1 MAGGR
6 GRAAAA
12 TAPAAADRARPA
24 APQFG
29 ALLVFAEYDR
39 TRKKELKKQ
48 RREEAERRE
57 ILGTAREERE
67 VRPRGARGG
76 GVIEDH

>member
-1 MAGGR
+1 
-6 GRAAAA
+6 
-12 TAPAAADRARPA
+12 
-24 APQFG
+24 
-29 ALLVFAEYDR
+29 VFAEYDR